1 LEAAQPFLRSW
12 GLPGEAETKQARE
25 EARAQLQELARKAEA
40 ARADVPRIEAELD
53 AISKRLNAPR
63 ERVRETVLKE
73 VLGGAIGDQPVY
85 YSSQN
90 LIAAASISADEL

>member
-1 LEAAQPFLRSW
+1 
-12 GLPGEAETKQARE
+12 
-25 EARAQLQELARKAEA
+25 
-40 ARADVPRIEAELD
+40 
-53 AISKRLNAPR
+53 
-63 ERVRETVLKE
+63 LKE